1 MSEDQ
6 TKNGEEV
13 AWKMVSK
20 QVEDAEERNKQLPA
34 GQRVVKIGWLCFQLH
49 LKQKTLFILLLAV
62 SIFSAVGF
70 TTFQEQVFNVKDFHY
85 GGWVTLWTLIT
96 YFLCALMERIF
107 TNDTVRKAPMK
118 SFCQLAVITFGGMYF
133 TNWSLKYINYTT
145 RIVFKSSK
153 VLPTMFFGT
162 VLQGKKYVLV
172 EYIAATM
179 LIAGISMFSLGD
191 KEGMPNFNFWGI
203 VLITIGVCCD
213 AVTSNFEEKR
223 FFRRENPCSQAEIM
237 YYSSVVG
244 IAYMSIVLAVTGE
257 LMKAIMHSLE
267 HWEVV
272 PLIVTS
278 SSLGYVSVSVILL
291 MIKYFG
297 ATNTEIV
304 KSSRKV
310 LQILASFLLFP
321 KPPNYKYVVGGLAVV
336 LGIGMLSHY
345 QINNPTEEYNK
356 ASVGE
361 PEKEHKDE
369 QNYEKV

>member
-1 MSEDQ
+1 MSEEG
-6 TKNGEEV
+6 TKGGDGEKVRTSRRADEP
-13 AWKMVSK
+13 M
-20 QVEDAEERNKQLPA
+20 ERNKDLPA
-34 GQRVVKIGWLCFQLH
+34 GQKVVKMGWLCFQLH
-49 LKQKTLFILLLAV
+49 LKQRTLFILLLSV

-85 GGWVTLWTLIT
+85 GGWVTLWTLVT
-96 YFLCALMERIF
+96 YYLCALFERIY
-107 TNDTVRKAPMK
+107 TNDTVRKAPMN
-118 SFCQLAVITFGGMYF
+118 SYYQLAVITFGGMYF

-162 VLQGKKYVLV
+162 LIQGKKYVLV
-172 EYIAATM
+172 EYIGATM

-191 KEGMPNFNFWGI
+191 KEGMPNFNLLGI
-203 VLITIGVCCD
+203 ALITIGVCCD
-213 AVTSNFEEKR
+213 AITSNFEEKR

-237 YYSSVVG
+237 YYSSAVG
-244 IAYMSIVLAVTGE
+244 IAYMAFVLAVTGE
-257 LMKAIMHSLE
+257 LMEALNHTLD

-272 PLIVTS
+272 PLIVAS

-310 LQILASFLLFP
+310 LQMLASFLFFP
-321 KPPNYKYVVGGLAVV
+321 KPPNYKYVVGGIAVV

-356 ASVGE
+356 APAKE
-361 PEKEHKDE
+361 TDKEHTDE
-369 QNYEKV
+369 HVYEKV